1 MRRGLRNQF
10 TLLRLLVPDS
20 ELEIAWE
27 ALPAVRVIYL
37 VRKFSILELMET
49 PGRAF
54 FQWRS
59 ARGRRSGRRRQS
71 RNPWQ
76 EPKEENFEEE
86 GQGDSLENVDLV
98 PLFKPKKRKRE
109 RVIIDNSQYDK
120 MPICG
125 IEVRL
130 PVGLKPYPSQKLM
143 MVRIITAL
151 NKRLNLLAESPTGS
165 GKTMALLASS
175 CAWIQDYKK
184 KRHEATAA
192 CPVHSY
198 RVKGTDTPGIENV
211 KQEVDLENIK
221 QEVGVENIKQE
232 IVEKPT
238 SHTPRSETSLLCESI
253 SWIVTLITLRS
264 LSVDYFSD
272 DDEFVNDF
280 ASSPSVQQGILKNG
294 TPPEKAP
301 PKECI
306 CLPKVRI
313 YYGTRTHK
321 QIGQVVKE
329 FSRLPYGG
337 LVLHTILA
345 SREQSCINM
354 AARESRDIS
363 AYCRELLSAGGIG
376 CRYKEAMK
384 SRYLIAPNLRHVLEQ
399 TGSVVFDI
407 EGLVESL
414 SSLSSPLCPYFSSTR
429 VLTIDADII
438 FCPFSYLVDPII
450 RDSSDVRLKHSVVI
464 LDEAHNIEDTCREA
478 ASFTFY
484 EKEISDS
491 LVNLRDKENTTLKLI
506 EKSSNAAELMDG
518 MEKETANASIEAYSL
533 ELERITALVLLVS
546 DISKWFRDSAPKLL
560 QYAKKDEF
568 KLSYTVNHGYL
579 EVDLKRFHL
588 HPDDP
593 RYQIVEPAYKGLVA
607 SYQDPKENRTV
618 DNKVGSVALIC
629 VEKWLY
635 FIGYFKDENKRSM
648 YKLNVCSEK
657 VYQFHE
663 RGSYIQ
669 GDGRRDGQSVKN
681 INYSQMTGDESDVW
695 LSSTQG
701 PGGHDPIRSGYRT
714 SFNLWCMCPELAFAD
729 AFSECRSVI
738 LASGTLCP
746 VETLKTELGLKFHSQ
761 MEGEQVIP
769 SEQIFA
775 SVLPMGPSGHRLC
788 ATYRNVN
795 EENSP
800 FVSELALTIRTICLT
815 VPKGI
820 LCFFPSYRMLT
831 LVFEYMET
839 SSILRQIQHKK
850 AWISRFIYVLV

>member
-1 MRRGLRNQF
+1 MV
-10 TLLRLLVPDS
+10 TVVS
-20 ELEIAWE
+20 E
-27 ALPAVRVIYL
+27 
-37 VRKFSILELMET
+37 
-49 PGRAF
+49 
-54 FQWRS
+54 
-59 ARGRRSGRRRQS
+59 

-198 RVKGTDTPGIENV
+198 RVKGTDTP
-211 KQEVDLENIK
+211 
-221 QEVGVENIKQE
+221 
-232 IVEKPT
+232 
-238 SHTPRSETSLLCESI
+238 
-253 SWIVTLITLRS
+253 
-264 LSVDYFSD
+264 D

-306 CLPKVRI
+306 CLP
-313 YYGTRTHK
+313 
-321 QIGQVVKE
+321 
-329 FSRLPYGG
+329 
-337 LVLHTILA
+337 HTILA

-491 LVNLRDKENTTLKLI
+491 LVNLRDKGNVVKKCLQKQKLSLMRTLFIENTTLKLI

-533 ELERITALVLLVS
+533 ELERITA
-546 DISKWFRDSAPKLL
+546 
-560 QYAKKDEF
+560 
-568 KLSYTVNHGYL
+568 
-579 EVDLKRFHL
+579 
-588 HPDDP
+588 
-593 RYQIVEPAYKGLVA
+593 PAYKGLVA

-775 SVLPMGPSGHRLC
+775 SVLPMVVVQEPRRSSELPMVMEVYESAIRNPSRHGRHVDGALMFAVFRGK
-788 ATYRNVN
+788 
-795 EENSP
+795 
-800 FVSELALTIRTICLT
+800 VSEGIDFTDDLARLVISVGIPFPNAMDEMVKEKKMYNDEFCKTKAILTGDQWYITQAYRALNQALGRCLRHRNDW
-815 VPKGI
+815 GA
-820 LCFFPSYRMLT
+820 L
-831 LVFEYMET
+831 
-839 SSILRQIQHKK
+839 
-850 AWISRFIYVLV
+850 VLVDERLVEQATTSGSKVVSSARVSTWIRDQLVVYRQFQNFESSLSDFVRRMQLKDEEKKFDVSL